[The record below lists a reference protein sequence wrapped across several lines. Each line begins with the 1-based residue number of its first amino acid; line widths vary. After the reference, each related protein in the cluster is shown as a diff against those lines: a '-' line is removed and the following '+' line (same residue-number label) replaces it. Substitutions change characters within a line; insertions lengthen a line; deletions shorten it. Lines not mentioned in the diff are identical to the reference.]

1 MLPHER
7 GLNLERTARQP
18 STRPD
23 FQLALLHVRLPRVAL
38 PVRTGP
44 ALRGRTKIRARDA
57 QIPLPDCA
65 RLLQRRLHVIF
76 RTAPILVASSA
87 TRRAIATPLMWR
99 QNFDRAK
106 KTQFSA
112 RSHIG
117 RCHFLH
123 VVIVHVANHA
133 SSRGQSSCFCRSS
146 RAHPMLP
153 GHSSGCLCP
162 ISLLCQIQVH

>member
-7 GLNLERTARQP
+7 RTRLERTPRLHDSGP
-18 STRPD
+18 HL
-23 FQLALLHVRLPRVAL
+23 QLALLHVRLPRVAL

-44 ALRGRTKIRARDA
+44 ALRRRTKIRARDA

-65 RLLQRRLHVIF
+65 RLLQRRLQVIF

-87 TRRAIATPLMWR
+87 TRRAVAIRWR

-112 RSHIG
+112 SSHIWSLPLPTCG
-117 RCHFLH
+117 HRT
-123 VVIVHVANHA
+123 
-133 SSRGQSSCFCRSS
+133 RGQSCVKPRSII
-146 RAHPMLP
+146 MLLSKLTCP
-153 GHSSGCLCP
+153 SHATWPLVRLP
-162 ISLLCQIQVH
+162 ISLLCQIQVIH